1 MAGSAA
7 GGGTGIVPL
16 AGTTGNTAGTLIGL
30 DDSALGSGG
39 RLGVG
44 GVITGAAAGALV
56 MGISGGGLPLVGSLL
71 GHWPAIATRPPSD
84 TPRTPAIIFQ
94 RDNSMVQRSSTRCNT
109 QGTREPPRPRGC
121 RTVQGNQ
128 RTA

>member
-1 MAGSAA
+1 MGGEAGIAAPVPAPGGAVGRVNGAAGVVGMAGSAT

-71 GHWPAIATRPPSD
+71 GPWPAIATRPPSD

-94 RDNSMVQRSSTRCNT
+94 RDNSMV
-109 QGTREPPRPRGC
+109 
-121 RTVQGNQ
+121 
-128 RTA
+128 